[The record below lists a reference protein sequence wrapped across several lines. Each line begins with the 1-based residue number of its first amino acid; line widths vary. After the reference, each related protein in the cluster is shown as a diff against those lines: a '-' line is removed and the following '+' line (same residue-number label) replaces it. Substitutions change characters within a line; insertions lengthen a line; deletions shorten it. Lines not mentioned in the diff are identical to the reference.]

1 MAITQARQGSYRN
14 AAPTE
19 EDLPT
24 AVGAAPDFG
33 VAHFDL
39 QDVTSGGVC
48 YSTKGGFRRFQSGGD
63 LMNLIWVTNLDMVPK
78 QLPSLRSNKFLQ
90 TKLTTLAED
99 LGVELTGF
107 KQMNGV
113 DKGGMVDVAR
123 VLNHT
128 RDLVVTA
135 YPWKAPDR
143 EWNKP
148 RLSECISELLPS
160 VERSVPQIEVAL
172 RGAYQSWS
180 SPQMQ
185 QKMMYDRG
193 SRMIYFRR
201 NRVQHALDI
210 MRTPL
215 PTNGWY
221 QQPAKGLT
229 LDILLD
235 PGQPTLV
242 EVAIEWRHADAD
254 LVSLIAFGADA
265 SNTLIRRWV
274 SQIELTW
281 LLKYARITVLSA
293 YAANAA
299 ASLPSQLQ
307 LPNVIA
313 GDPIYQLSIP
323 HGLVAEAHWAGL
335 ARPIYSRVKRQA
347 EITTTSVWY
356 RAMDR
361 AISFQMALAAK
372 ELGGNVSG
380 YGSGGVQV
388 RLENLSVQQLL
399 EVADAVGASHP
410 CLASE
415 IVGRERGDS

>member
-1 MAITQARQGSYRN
+1 
-14 AAPTE
+14 
-19 EDLPT
+19 
-24 AVGAAPDFG
+24 
-33 VAHFDL
+33 
-39 QDVTSGGVC
+39 
-48 YSTKGGFRRFQSGGD
+48 
-63 LMNLIWVTNLDMVPK
+63 
-78 QLPSLRSNKFLQ
+78 
-90 TKLTTLAED
+90 
-99 LGVELTGF
+99 
-107 KQMNGV
+107 
-113 DKGGMVDVAR
+113 
-123 VLNHT
+123 
-128 RDLVVTA
+128 
-135 YPWKAPDR
+135 
-143 EWNKP
+143 
-148 RLSECISELLPS
+148 
-160 VERSVPQIEVAL
+160 L

-201 NRVQHALDI
+201 NRLQHALDI

-215 PTNGWY
+215 PANGWSI
-221 QQPAKGLT
+221 ASNS
-229 LDILLD
+229 LDSLLD

-242 EVAIEWRHADAD
+242 EVAIEWRHADAE

-274 SQIELTW
+274 SQIELAW
-281 LLKYARITVLSA
+281 LLQYARITVLSA

-299 ASLPSQLQ
+299 APLPAQLQ

-313 GDPIYQLSIP
+313 GDPVYQLSIP

-335 ARPIYSRVKRQA
+335 ARPAYNRQKRVS
-347 EITTTSVWY
+347 EITATSVWY

-372 ELGGNVSG
+372 QLGGNVTG

-399 EVADAVGASHP
+399 EVSDAVGASHP

-415 IVGRERGDS
+415 IVGRERGDT

>member
-1 MAITQARQGSYRN
+1 MAISSSRPGSYRN
-14 AAPTE
+14 SAPTE
-19 EDLPT
+19 EELPT
-24 AVGAAPDFG
+24 ALGTAPDFG

-39 QDVTSGGVC
+39 QDVSSGGVC

-107 KQMNGV
+107 KQVNGI

-128 RDLVVTA
+128 RDLVVAA

-185 QKMMYDRG
+185 QKVMYDRG

-215 PTNGWY
+215 PSNGWSMATNY
-221 QQPAKGLT
+221 S
-229 LDILLD
+229 LDSLLD
-235 PGQPTLV
+235 PGQPSLV

-281 LLKYARITVLSA
+281 LLQYARITVLSA

-299 ASLPSQLQ
+299 AQLPPQLQ

-313 GDPIYQLSIP
+313 GDPVYQLSIP

-335 ARPIYSRVKRQA
+335 ARPVYSRLKRQS
-347 EITTTSVWY
+347 EISSTSVWY

-372 ELGGNVSG
+372 ELGGNVTG

-399 EVADAVGASHP
+399 EVSDAVGASHP

-415 IVGRERGDS
+415 IVGRERGDT